1 MKKKQVYALILAA
14 ILLLTAG
21 CSKKAEKIPQNMQK
35 TTEGTAVDSG
45 DVTAIFQGAEAWK
58 EEFTIKSGEKEKTVK
73 IEAPVYLTD
82 RKSLPV
88 IDGHALKF
96 DEPLKEKTVRF
107 LFGDED
113 LYLADDAHAT
123 RNELKDV
130 ISILESTVEY
140 YSRTKG
146 LEDEYQ
152 IEKERLENCRKYI
165 KTAKDSYTV
174 TTDDCKGNH
183 YAAKRDGVWYRLDFS
198 NAGEDNYFWNGYQ
211 SQIWFRAKD
220 MKDVAPASLSDC
232 DYINFDVGTSNL
244 RAENIENPCKYSLE
258 ESRKIVQDFLKEMG
272 LYDMDI
278 TNEYAFQWYG
288 GYDAD
293 DNGFSQGDKEEV
305 NGYKFIIAPVQN
317 HESLYDNNKTESNPG
332 GVIIVSDAGIV
343 SALLRSPFVIEKLS
357 ENPKLLSLS
366 QIKEGIRQELKAH
379 PDGYFSPDE
388 KDNQGSVKFVSL
400 KLDYLPVKS
409 EKEPD
414 KISFLPVWTLGN
426 YRMQYYDIR
435 INAIDGSVIMDENI

>member
-1 MKKKQVYALILAA
+1 MD
-14 ILLLTAG
+14 
-21 CSKKAEKIPQNMQK
+21 SK
-35 TTEGTAVDSG
+35 
-45 DVTAIFQGAEAWK
+45 DVTAIFQGAEDWN

-73 IEAPVYLTD
+73 IEALVYLTD

-88 IDGHALKF
+88 IEGHALKF
-96 DEPLKEKTVRF
+96 DEPLKEKTARF
-107 LFGDED
+107 LFADED

-123 RNELKDV
+123 RKELKDL
-130 ISILESTVEY
+130 ISILEPTVEY

-165 KTAKDSYTV
+165 KTAKDSYTI

-258 ESRKIVQDFLKEMG
+258 ESRKIVRDFLKEMG

-317 HESLYDNNKTESNPG
+317 HESLYDNNKTEGNPG

-343 SALLRSPFVIEKLS
+343 SALLRSPFVIEKVS

-366 QIKEGIRQELKAH
+366 QIKEGIRQELKSH

-388 KDNQGSVKFVSL
+388 KDNQGFEKFVSL
-400 KLDYLPVKS
+400 TLEYLPVKS

-414 KISFLPVWTLGN
+414 KISFLPV
-426 YRMQYYDIR
+426 
-435 INAIDGSVIMDENI
+435 

>member
-1 MKKKQVYALILAA
+1 MNRKKLTAGLLAA
-14 ILLLTAG
+14 NMVLTAG
-21 CSKKAEKIPQNMQK
+21 CSKKAEEIPQNTK
-35 TTEGTAVDSG
+35 EATEGTAVDSN
-45 DVTAIFQGAEAWK
+45 DVTAIFQGIEDWK

-107 LFGDED
+107 LFADED

-123 RNELKDV
+123 KKELKDL
-130 ISILESTVEY
+130 ISRLEATVEY
-140 YSRTKG
+140 YSKTEG

-152 IEKERLENCRKYI
+152 TEKERLENCRKYI

-198 NAGEDNYFWNGYQ
+198 TVGEDNYFYNGYQ

-220 MKDVAPASLSDC
+220 MKDIAPASLSDC
-232 DYINFDVGTSNL
+232 DYIDIDGVTGNL
-244 RAENIENPCKYSLE
+244 RAENIDNPCKYSLE
-258 ESRKIVQDFLKEMG
+258 ESRKMVQDFLKEMG

-293 DNGFSQGDKEEV
+293 DDGISQGGKEEV

-317 HESLYDNNKTESNPG
+317 HESLYDNNKTEGNPG

-343 SALLRSPFVIEKLS
+343 SALLRSPFVIEKVS

-366 QIKEGIRQELKAH
+366 QIKEGIRQELKSH
-379 PDGYFSPDE
+379 PDGYFSPDG

-400 KLDYLPVKS
+400 KFDYLPVKS

-414 KISFLPVWTLGN
+414 KISFLPVWTLGGN
-426 YRMQYYDIR
+426 GQMQYNIR